1 MLCLVEIGPVVLW
14 KILKYWWLI
23 FAILILSPLA
33 KGCGSSFEQTWHRA
47 SFSDGNSSF
56 FIWTNLNSHH
66 PRMLCAKLRW
76 NWSNG
81 SWRRFIYLVSINYF
95 CYFRVDFINCQYDIF
110 SLYVAIEIV
119 SPHRTGRGFHLNKFY
134 FPSPR
139 MLCAEFLY
147 VSIIFANFLLSRLGK
162 GCDHSCEQTWTNLIT
177 HWRFMPN
184 LVQIDLIV
192 LEMTKM
198 WKV

>member
-1 MLCLVEIGPVVLW
+1 MLCAKFGWNWPSGSVENF
-14 KILKYWWLI
+14 KILMTYFRHFDI
-23 FAILILSPLA
+23 ISPS
-33 KGCGSSFEQTWHRA
+33 KRMW
-47 SFSDGNSSF
+47 F

-81 SWRRFIYLVSINYF
+81 SWRGFIYLMSINYF

-192 LEMTKM
+192 LEKMTKM